1 VKIDLNEL
9 DFSNAGNWPF
19 VIKLIAIVAVCAAVG
34 FAGYWFD
41 TKDQITVL
49 ENAKSKEEE
58 LKKEF
63 ETKQAVAAN
72 LNDYRKQMKDME
84 KSFGALLLQLP
95 SKTEVAELL
104 VDVSREGL
112 KAGLEFELFK
122 PGAEVVRDFYAEY
135 PINIRVV
142 GTYHQF
148 GNFASGIAALPR
160 IVTLHDLQITQ
171 QKKNTKGKSS
181 SSSSEAVLI
190 MDATANTYRYLDQ
203 EELDAK
209 RKASRAA
216 AKGKKGKKKK

>member
-1 VKIDLNEL
+1 MNIDLNDL
-9 DFSNAGNWPF
+9 DFNNAASWPLP
-19 VIKLIAIVAVCAAVG
+19 IKLVAILAVCGAVG

-41 TKDQITVL
+41 TKDQL
-49 ENAKSKEEE
+49 AALDNAKARETE

-72 LNDYRKQMKDME
+72 LIPYRRQMKEME

-122 PGAEVVRDFYAEY
+122 PEAEIKKEFYAEY
-135 PINIRVV
+135 PIKLRVV

-160 IVTLHDLQITQ
+160 IVTLHNLKIRQ
-171 QKKNTKGKSS
+171 QKKGKSES
-181 SSSSEAVLI
+181 SAATLI

-203 EELDAK
+203 DEI
-209 RKASRAA
+209 ASS
-216 AKGKKGKKKK
+216 KKKKPRKK

>member
-1 VKIDLNEL
+1 MNIDLNDL
-9 DFSNAGNWPF
+9 DFNNAGNWPLP
-19 VIKLIAIVAVCAAVG
+19 IKLVAIIVVCAAVG

-41 TKDQITVL
+41 TKEQISVL
-49 ENAKSKEEE
+49 DDAKAKEEE

-72 LNDYRKQMKDME
+72 LEAYKQQMKEME
-84 KSFGALLLQLP
+84 RSFGALLLQLP

-122 PGAEVVRDFYAEY
+122 PGAEIVREFYAEY
-135 PINIRVV
+135 PISIRVI

-160 IVTLHDLQITQ
+160 IVTLHNLKISQ
-171 QKKNTKGKSS
+171 QKKSKNVGG
-181 SSSSEAVLI
+181 EALLI
-190 MDATANTYRYLDQ
+190 MEATANTYRYLDQ
-203 EELDAK
+203 DELDAK
-209 RKASRAA
+209 KAKSKKAKR
-216 AKGKKGKKKK
+216 KGKK

>member
-1 VKIDLNEL
+1 MNIDLSDL
-9 DFSNAGNWPF
+9 DFNNAGNWPLAF
-19 VIKLIAIVAVCAAVG
+19 KLVAILAVCGAVG

-41 TKDQITVL
+41 TKDQLKTL
-49 ENAKSKEEE
+49 EKSKAKEVE

-72 LNDYRKQMKDME
+72 LIPYRRQMKEME
-84 KSFGALLLQLP
+84 RSFGALLLQLP

-122 PGAEVVRDFYAEY
+122 PGAERKKDFYAEY
-135 PINIRVV
+135 PINLKVV

-160 IVTLHDLQITQ
+160 IVTLHNLKIIRKGG
-171 QKKNTKGKSS
+171 KKAKGSDASNSKLVM
-181 SSSSEAVLI
+181 E
-190 MDATANTYRYLDQ
+190 ATANTYRYLDQ
-203 EELDAK
+203 DELGA
-209 RKASRAA
+209 
-216 AKGKKGKKKK
+216 GKKAAKKKKKRKR

>member
-1 VKIDLNEL
+1 VNIDLNEL
-9 DFSNAGNWPF
+9 DFSNAGNWPLP
-19 VIKLIAIVAVCAAVG
+19 IKLVAIIIVCIAVG

-41 TKDQITVL
+41 TKDQISVL
-49 ENAKSKEEE
+49 ENSRAKEED

-72 LNDYRKQMKDME
+72 LDAYKQQMKEME
-84 KSFGALLLQLP
+84 RSFGALLLQLP

-122 PGAEVVRDFYAEY
+122 PGAEIIREFYAEY
-135 PINIRVV
+135 PINIRVI

-160 IVTLHDLQITQ
+160 IVTLHNLKISR
-171 QKKNTKGKSS
+171 QKSKDQKAGGGETL
-181 SSSSEAVLI
+181 LI
-190 MDATANTYRYLDQ
+190 MEATANTYRYLDQ

-209 RKASRAA
+209 QGKAKKAA
-216 AKGKKGKKKK
+216 RKGKK

>member
-1 VKIDLNEL
+1 VNIDLNEL
-9 DFSNAGNWPF
+9 DFSNAGNWPLP
-19 VIKLIAIVAVCAAVG
+19 IKLVAIIIVCIAVG

-41 TKDQITVL
+41 TKDQISVL
-49 ENAKSKEEE
+49 ENSRAKEED

-72 LNDYRKQMKDME
+72 LDAYKQQMKEME
-84 KSFGALLLQLP
+84 RSFGALLLQLP

-122 PGAEVVRDFYAEY
+122 PGAEIIREFYAEY
-135 PINIRVV
+135 PINIRVI

-160 IVTLHDLQITQ
+160 IVTLHNLKISQ
-171 QKKNTKGKSS
+171 QKSKGQKAGGG
-181 SSSSEAVLI
+181 ETLLI
-190 MDATANTYRYLDQ
+190 MEATANTYRYLDQ

-209 RKASRAA
+209 QGKAKKAA
-216 AKGKKGKKKK
+216 RKGK

>member
-1 VKIDLNEL
+1 MNIDLNDL
-9 DFSNAGNWPF
+9 DFNNAGNWPLP
-19 VIKLIAIVAVCAAVG
+19 VKLIAILAVCGAVG
-34 FAGYWFD
+34 FGGYWFD
-41 TKDQITVL
+41 TKDQLVTL
-49 ENAKSKEEE
+49 ENAKAKETD

-63 ETKQAVAAN
+63 ETKQSVAAN
-72 LNDYRKQMKDME
+72 LIPYRQQMKEME

-122 PGAEVVRDFYAEY
+122 PEAEVKKEFYAEY
-135 PINIRVV
+135 PIKIRVV

-160 IVTLHDLQITQ
+160 IVTLHNLKINQ
-171 QKKNTKGKSS
+171 QKQVKGGGQSS
-181 SSSSEAVLI
+181 TLV

-203 EELDAK
+203 DELDAK
-209 RKASRAA
+209 KKPAGKGARKKR
-216 AKGKKGKKKK
+216 

>member
-1 VKIDLNEL
+1 MNIDLNEL
-9 DFSNAGNWPF
+9 DFSNAGNWPLP
-19 VIKLIAIVAVCAAVG
+19 VKLVAIILICAAVG

-41 TKDQITVL
+41 TKDQIKVL

-63 ETKQAVAAN
+63 ESKQAVAAN
-72 LNDYRKQMKDME
+72 LDAYKQQMKEME
-84 KSFGALLLQLP
+84 RSFGALLLQLP

-104 VDVSREGL
+104 VDISREGL

-122 PGAEVVRDFYAEY
+122 PGAEISKDFYAEY
-135 PINIRVV
+135 PINLRVV

-160 IVTLHDLQITQ
+160 IVTLHNLKIAQ
-171 QKKNTKGKSS
+171 QSKGKKGENNSMLTM
-181 SSSSEAVLI
+181 E
-190 MDATANTYRYLDQ
+190 ATANTYRYLDQ

-209 RKASRAA
+209 KAASKAKATAA
-216 AKGKKGKKKK
+216 KKGKK

>member
-1 VKIDLNEL
+1 MNIDLNEL
-9 DFSNAGNWPF
+9 DFSNAGNWPLP
-19 VIKLIAIVAVCAAVG
+19 VKLVAIILICAAVG

-41 TKDQITVL
+41 TKDQIKVL
-49 ENAKSKEEE
+49 ENAKAKEEE

-63 ETKQAVAAN
+63 ESKQAVAAN
-72 LNDYRKQMKDME
+72 LDAYKQQMKEME
-84 KSFGALLLQLP
+84 RSFGALLLQLP

-122 PGAEVVRDFYAEY
+122 PGAEVTKDFYAEY
-135 PINIRVV
+135 PINLRVV

-160 IVTLHDLQITQ
+160 IVTLHNLKIGA
-171 QKKNTKGKSS
+171 QKKGKKD
-181 SSSSEAVLI
+181 EGNAMLI
-190 MDATANTYRYLDQ
+190 MEATANTYRYLDQ

-209 RKASRAA
+209 KAASKAKATAA
-216 AKGKKGKKKK
+216 KKGKK

>member
-1 VKIDLNEL
+1 VNIDLNEL
-9 DFSNAGNWPF
+9 DFSNAGNWPLP
-19 VIKLIAIVAVCAAVG
+19 VKLVAIILICAAVG

-41 TKDQITVL
+41 TKDQIKVL

-63 ETKQAVAAN
+63 ESKQAVAAN
-72 LNDYRKQMKDME
+72 LDAYKQQMKEME
-84 KSFGALLLQLP
+84 RSFGALLLQLP

-104 VDVSREGL
+104 VDISREGL

-122 PGAEVVRDFYAEY
+122 PGAEISKDFYAEY
-135 PINIRVV
+135 PINLRVV

-160 IVTLHDLQITQ
+160 IVTLHNLKIAQ
-171 QKKNTKGKSS
+171 QSKGKKGENNSMLTM
-181 SSSSEAVLI
+181 E
-190 MDATANTYRYLDQ
+190 ATANTYRYLDQ

-209 RKASRAA
+209 KAASKAKATAA
-216 AKGKKGKKKK
+216 KKGKK

>member
-1 VKIDLNEL
+1 MNIDLNDL
-9 DFSNAGNWPF
+9 DFSNAGNWPLP
-19 VIKLIAIVAVCAAVG
+19 IKLVAIIVVCAAVG

-41 TKDQITVL
+41 TKDQIQVL
-49 ENAKSKEEE
+49 DNAKAKETE

-72 LNDYRKQMKDME
+72 LEAYKQQMTEME
-84 KSFGALLLQLP
+84 RSFGALLLQLP

-122 PGAEVVRDFYAEY
+122 PGAEIVREFYAEY
-135 PINIRVV
+135 PISIRVV

-160 IVTLHDLQITQ
+160 IVTLHNLKIGQ
-171 QKKNTKGKSS
+171 QSKNKKAGGETLLVM
-181 SSSSEAVLI
+181 E
-190 MDATANTYRYLDQ
+190 ATANTYRYLDQ

-209 RKASRAA
+209 KGKSKAA
-216 AKGKKGKKKK
+216 ARKGKK

>member
-1 VKIDLNEL
+1 MNIDLNDL
-9 DFSNAGNWPF
+9 DFNNAGNWPLP
-19 VIKLIAIVAVCAAVG
+19 IKLVAIIVVCAAVG

-41 TKDQITVL
+41 TKEQLSVL
-49 ENAKSKEEE
+49 DKSRVKEDE

-63 ETKQAVAAN
+63 QTKQAVAAN
-72 LNDYRKQMKDME
+72 LEAYKQQMKDME
-84 KSFGALLLQLP
+84 KTFGALLLQLP

-122 PGAEVVRDFYAEY
+122 PGAEIVREFYAEY
-135 PINIRVV
+135 PISIRVV

-160 IVTLHDLQITQ
+160 IVTLHNLKIGQ
-171 QKKNTKGKSS
+171 QKTKGQKAGG
-181 SSSSEAVLI
+181 ETLLV
-190 MDATANTYRYLDQ
+190 MEATANTYRYLDQ

-209 RKASRAA
+209 KGKSKAA
-216 AKGKKGKKKK
+216 ARKGRK

>member
-1 VKIDLNEL
+1 MNIDINDL
-9 DFSNAGNWPF
+9 DFNNAGNWPIAF
-19 VIKLIAIVAVCAAVG
+19 KLVAILAVCGAVG
-34 FAGYWFD
+34 FGGYWFD
-41 TKDQITVL
+41 TKEQLVTLD
-49 ENAKSKEEE
+49 NAEAKEVE

-72 LNDYRKQMKDME
+72 LIPYRKQMKEME
-84 KSFGALLLQLP
+84 RSFGALLLQLP

-122 PGAEVVRDFYAEY
+122 PGAEIKKDFYAEY
-135 PINIRVV
+135 PISIKVV

-160 IVTLHDLQITQ
+160 IVTLHNLKITQ
-171 QKKNTKGKSS
+171 KKGKGK
-181 SSSSEAVLI
+181 EAGSGLV
-190 MDATANTYRYLDQ
+190 MEATANTYRYLDQ

-209 RKASRAA
+209 KKKS
-216 AKGKKGKKKK
+216 GKKGKRKKR

>member
-1 VKIDLNEL
+1 MNIDLNDL
-9 DFSNAGNWPF
+9 DFNNAGNWPLP
-19 VIKLIAIVAVCAAVG
+19 IKLVAVLAVCAAVG

-41 TKDQITVL
+41 TKEQLSILDK
-49 ENAKSKEEE
+49 AKVKEEE

-63 ETKQAVAAN
+63 QTKQAVAAN
-72 LNDYRKQMKDME
+72 LAAYKQQMKDME
-84 KSFGALLLQLP
+84 KTFGALLLQLP

-122 PGAEVVRDFYAEY
+122 PGSETIKDFYAEY

-160 IVTLHDLQITQ
+160 IVTLHNLKIS
-171 QKKNTKGKSS
+171 QKNKGGKGTGDALLTM
-181 SSSSEAVLI
+181 E
-190 MDATANTYRYLDQ
+190 ATANTYRYLDQ

-209 RKASRAA
+209 NRQKKA
-216 AKGKKGKKKK
+216 AKRKKR

>member
-1 VKIDLNEL
+1 MNIDLNEL

-19 VIKLIAIVAVCAAVG
+19 PIKLIAILIVCAAVG

-41 TKDQITVL
+41 TKEQLSVL
-49 ENAKSKEEE
+49 DKSRVKEEE

-63 ETKQAVAAN
+63 QTKQAVAAN
-72 LNDYRKQMKDME
+72 LASYKQQMKDME
-84 KSFGALLLQLP
+84 KTFGALLLQLP

-122 PGAEVVRDFYAEY
+122 PGSETVKDFYAEY
-135 PINIRVV
+135 PISIRVV

-160 IVTLHDLQITQ
+160 IVTLHNLKIG
-171 QKKNTKGKSS
+171 QKTKGKKGGGDATLVM
-181 SSSSEAVLI
+181 E
-190 MDATANTYRYLDQ
+190 ATANTYRYLDQ

-209 RKASRAA
+209 NR
-216 AKGKKGKKKK
+216 GKKSKRKKR

>member
-1 VKIDLNEL
+1 MNINLNEL
-9 DFSNAGNWPF
+9 DFSNAGNWPLP
-19 VIKLIAIVAVCAAVG
+19 VKLIAVVLLCSAVG

-41 TKDQITVL
+41 TKDQIKLL
-49 ENAKSKEEE
+49 ENAKAKEEE

-63 ETKQAVAAN
+63 DTKQSVAAN
-72 LNDYRKQMKDME
+72 LEAYKQQMKDME

-122 PGAEVVRDFYAEY
+122 PGAEITKDFYAEY
-135 PINIRVV
+135 PISLRVV

-160 IVTLHDLQITQ
+160 IVTLHNLKIGQ
-171 QKKNTKGKSS
+171 QSKGKKGESNALLVM
-181 SSSSEAVLI
+181 E
-190 MDATANTYRYLDQ
+190 ATANTYRYLDQ

-209 RKASRAA
+209 NAASKAKAA
-216 AKGKKGKKKK
+216 ATSKKGKKN

>member
-1 VKIDLNEL
+1 MNIDLNDL
-9 DFSNAGNWPF
+9 DFNNAGNWPLP
-19 VIKLIAIVAVCAAVG
+19 IKLVAIVVLCAAVG

-41 TKDQITVL
+41 TKDQLATL
-49 ENAKSKEEE
+49 DNAKAKETS

-72 LNDYRKQMKDME
+72 LIPYRQQMKEME

-122 PGAEVVRDFYAEY
+122 PEAEIKKEFYAEY
-135 PINIRVV
+135 PIKIRVV

-160 IVTLHDLQITQ
+160 IVTLHNLKINQ
-171 QKKNTKGKSS
+171 QNTGKKGGGPS
-181 SSSSEAVLI
+181 ALLV

-203 EELDAK
+203 DELDAK
-209 RKASRAA
+209 KKSSKAS
-216 AKGKKGKKKK
+216 KGKRKKR

>member
-1 VKIDLNEL
+1 MNIDLNEL

-19 VIKLIAIVAVCAAVG
+19 PIKLIAILIVCAAVG

-41 TKDQITVL
+41 TKEQLSALD
-49 ENAKSKEEE
+49 KSKAKEEE

-63 ETKQAVAAN
+63 QTKQAVAAN
-72 LNDYRKQMKDME
+72 LASYKQQMKDME
-84 KSFGALLLQLP
+84 KTFGALLLQLP

-122 PGAEVVRDFYAEY
+122 PGSETVKDFYAEY
-135 PINIRVV
+135 PISIRVV

-160 IVTLHDLQITQ
+160 IVTLHNLKIG
-171 QKKNTKGKSS
+171 QKTKGKKGGDAMLVM
-181 SSSSEAVLI
+181 E
-190 MDATANTYRYLDQ
+190 ATANTYRYLDQ
-203 EELDAK
+203 DELDAK
-209 RKASRAA
+209 NR
-216 AKGKKGKKKK
+216 GKKSKRKKR

>member
-1 VKIDLNEL
+1 M
-9 DFSNAGNWPF
+9 
-19 VIKLIAIVAVCAAVG
+19 
-34 FAGYWFD
+34 
-41 TKDQITVL
+41 
-49 ENAKSKEEE
+49 
-58 LKKEF
+58 KKEF

-72 LNDYRKQMKDME
+72 LEAYKQQMKEME
-84 KSFGALLLQLP
+84 RSFGALLLQLP

-122 PGAEVVRDFYAEY
+122 PGAEIVREFYAEY

-160 IVTLHDLQITQ
+160 IVTLHNLKIGQ
-171 QKKNTKGKSS
+171 QSKNKKAGGETLLVM
-181 SSSSEAVLI
+181 E
-190 MDATANTYRYLDQ
+190 ATANTYRYLDQ

-209 RKASRAA
+209 KGKSKAA
-216 AKGKKGKKKK
+216 ARKGKK

>member
-1 VKIDLNEL
+1 MNIDLNDL
-9 DFSNAGNWPF
+9 DFKNAGNWPIA
-19 VIKLIAIVAVCAAVG
+19 IKLVAIIIVCAAVG

-41 TKDQITVL
+41 TKDQIQVL
-49 ENAKSKEEE
+49 DNAKAKEDD

-72 LNDYRKQMKDME
+72 LDAYRQQMKDME

-122 PGAEVVRDFYAEY
+122 PGSEIVREFYAEY
-135 PINIRVV
+135 PISIRVV

-160 IVTLHDLQITQ
+160 IVTLHNLKIGQ
-171 QKKNTKGKSS
+171 QAKSKKGA
-181 SSSSEAVLI
+181 SEALLV
-190 MDATANTYRYLDQ
+190 MEATANTYRYLDQ

-209 RKASRAA
+209 KAKTKAT
-216 AKGKKGKKKK
+216 AKKKGKK

>member
-1 VKIDLNEL
+1 MNIDLNDL
-9 DFSNAGNWPF
+9 DFNNAGNWPLP
-19 VIKLIAIVAVCAAVG
+19 IKLLAILAVCGAVG
-34 FAGYWFD
+34 FGGYWFD
-41 TKDQITVL
+41 TKDQLVTL
-49 ENAKSKEEE
+49 DNAEAKETE

-63 ETKQAVAAN
+63 ETKQTVAAN
-72 LNDYRKQMKDME
+72 LIPYRTQMKEME
-84 KSFGALLLQLP
+84 RSFGALLLQLP

-122 PGAEVVRDFYAEY
+122 PGAEVKKDFYAEY

-160 IVTLHDLQITQ
+160 IVTLHNLKITP
-171 QKKNTKGKSS
+171 KAKGKKDGGAGSGLVM
-181 SSSSEAVLI
+181 E
-190 MDATANTYRYLDQ
+190 ATANTYRYLDQ

-209 RKASRAA
+209 
-216 AKGKKGKKKK
+216 KGGKKKGKR

>member
-1 VKIDLNEL
+1 MNIDLNDL
-9 DFSNAGNWPF
+9 DFNNAGNWPLP
-19 VIKLIAIVAVCAAVG
+19 IKAIAILAICGAVG

-41 TKDQITVL
+41 TKDQLNVL
-49 ENAKSKEEE
+49 ESAKAKESE

-72 LNDYRKQMKDME
+72 LNAYRKQMKDME

-122 PGAEVVRDFYAEY
+122 PGAEKVKEFYAEY
-135 PINIRVV
+135 PISIKVV

-160 IVTLHDLQITQ
+160 IVTLHNLKITRH
-171 QKKNTKGKSS
+171 TKGKSKK
-181 SSSSEAVLI
+181 EGDAVLV

-209 RKASRAA
+209 ARTRKR
-216 AKGKKGKKKK
+216 KK

>member
-1 VKIDLNEL
+1 M
-9 DFSNAGNWPF
+9 
-19 VIKLIAIVAVCAAVG
+19 
-34 FAGYWFD
+34 
-41 TKDQITVL
+41 
-49 ENAKSKEEE
+49 
-58 LKKEF
+58 
-63 ETKQAVAAN
+63 AAN
-72 LNDYRKQMKDME
+72 LIPYRQQMKEME

-122 PGAEVVRDFYAEY
+122 PEAEVKKEFYAEY
-135 PINIRVV
+135 PIKIRVV

-160 IVTLHDLQITQ
+160 IVTLHNLKINQ
-171 QKKNTKGKSS
+171 QKKSKDSGPNATL
-181 SSSSEAVLI
+181 V

-209 RKASRAA
+209 KKSSAG
-216 AKGKKGKKKK
+216 KGKGGRKKR

>member
-1 VKIDLNEL
+1 VNIDLNEL
-9 DFSNAGNWPF
+9 DFSNAGNWPV
-19 VIKLIAIVAVCAAVG
+19 VIKLVAIVLVCAAVG

-41 TKDQITVL
+41 TKDQIQVL
-49 ENAKSKEEE
+49 DNARAKEEE

-72 LNDYRKQMKDME
+72 LEAYKQQMKEME
-84 KSFGALLLQLP
+84 RSFGALLLQLP

-122 PGAEVVRDFYAEY
+122 PGAEIVREFYAEY

-160 IVTLHDLQITQ
+160 IVTLHNLKIGQ
-171 QKKNTKGKSS
+171 QKSKDKKSAGDS
-181 SSSSEAVLI
+181 QLI
-190 MDATANTYRYLDQ
+190 MEATANTYRYLDQ

-209 RKASRAA
+209 KAKSKAA
-216 AKGKKGKKKK
+216 AKKKGK

>member
-1 VKIDLNEL
+1 VKL
-9 DFSNAGNWPF
+9 DFDLDFNNAGNWPLP
-19 VIKLIAIVAVCAAVG
+19 VKAVAILIICCAVG

-41 TKDQITVL
+41 TKDQLSTL
-49 ENAKSKEEE
+49 DSAKAHEKE
-58 LKKEF
+58 LKTEF

-72 LNDYRKQMKDME
+72 LNDYRKQMKEME
-84 KSFGALLLQLP
+84 KTFGALLLQLP

-122 PGAEVVRDFYAEY
+122 PGAETVKEFYAEY
-135 PINIRVV
+135 PISIRVI

-160 IVTLHDLQITQ
+160 IVTLHNFSIAL
-171 QKKNTKGKSS
+171 QKKTTKSKTSG
-181 SSSSEAVLI
+181 AATTLI

-209 RKASRAA
+209 NKKAAT
-216 AKGKKGKKKK
+216 AKRPGNKR

>member
-1 VKIDLNEL
+1 MNIDINDL
-9 DFSNAGNWPF
+9 DFNNAGNWPLP
-19 VIKLIAIVAVCAAVG
+19 IKLVAILILCAAIG

-41 TKDQITVL
+41 TKDQIATL
-49 ENAKSKEEE
+49 DNAKAKEEQ

-72 LNDYRKQMKDME
+72 LIPYRKQMKEME

-122 PGAEVVRDFYAEY
+122 PGAEIKKDFYAEY
-135 PINIRVV
+135 PIQIRVI

-160 IVTLHDLQITQ
+160 IVTLHNLKIE
-171 QKKNTKGKSS
+171 QKKAKSKGKGSGGATLTM
-181 SSSSEAVLI
+181 E
-190 MDATANTYRYLDQ
+190 ATANTYRYLDKD
-203 EELDAK
+203 ELGAAK
-209 RKASRAA
+209 KKK
-216 AKGKKGKKKK
+216 KGKKGRKRK

>member
-1 VKIDLNEL
+1 MNIDINDL
-9 DFSNAGNWPF
+9 DFSNAGNWPLA
-19 VIKLIAIVAVCAAVG
+19 IKIVAVLLVCGAVG

-41 TKDQITVL
+41 TKEQLATLDD
-49 ENAKSKEEE
+49 AKAKEVE

-72 LNDYRKQMKDME
+72 LIPYRRQMKEME

-122 PGAEVVRDFYAEY
+122 PGAEKKKDFYAEY

-160 IVTLHDLQITQ
+160 IVTLHNLKIN
-171 QKKNTKGKSS
+171 QKKATKGKAGGSGATLVM
-181 SSSSEAVLI
+181 E
-190 MDATANTYRYLDQ
+190 ATANTYRYLDQ
-203 EELDAK
+203 DELSAGK
-209 RKASRAA
+209 KT
-216 AKGKKGKKKK
+216 KKKGKRKRKR